1 MVEEIQGNYICN
13 WVLNAIVRKLFSKF
27 SISIGIVSVI
37 GYVVFRYYAS
47 KKARRIKP
55 KRSAIRDGQLC
66 MAKKKREEIDE
77 V

>member
-13 WVLNAIVRKLFSKF
+13 WVLNDIVRKLFSKF
-27 SISIGIVSVI
+27 SISIGIVGVI
-37 GYVVFRYYAS
+37 SYVVFRYYAS